1 MISLPIGDALFNYRV
16 AGVAILNGKVLLHK
30 TPSDKFWS
38 LPGGRAE
45 LFEFS
50 KSTLI
55 REMMEETGMH
65 VTVGEM
71 LWVCENFFVYNAIK
85 HHEIGF
91 YFTMEICG
99 LENQSDFLG
108 KEGSEDLL
116 FKWHDVSEL
125 HTIKVY
131 PEFIA
136 GQLSGNAAPG
146 RNFTADFRDLDAF

>member
-1 MISLPIGDALFNYRV
+1 MISLPVGDALFNYRV

-50 KSTLI
+50 KNTLI
-55 REMMEETGMH
+55 REMMEETGLD

-71 LWVCENFFVYNAIK
+71 LWVSENFFVYNAIK

-91 YFTMEICG
+91 YFTMEIMG

-116 FKWHDVSEL
+116 FKWFDVSEL
-125 HTIKVY
+125 HTLKVY

-136 GQLSGNAAPG
+136 SQLYGNTEPA
-146 RNFTADFRDLDAF
+146 RHFTADFRDLDAF